1 MTDVIEGRPRPAAT
15 LTSLLVDAMPTW
27 DELHDR
33 YGALLNLVNNVL
45 GVVPNC
51 DRYLEI
57 WPPAFRTYN
66 VIVPNLLNLPA
77 PVLGIGGAPADVV
90 GLAMY
95 VASRTA
101 QCPYCSAHSCSF
113 AMRRGAPP
121 EKVAAALL
129 PDRAGFTRGE
139 LAAVTVARSLARVPC
154 ALTIAERDE
163 LCDVFGDDHAEWIVL
178 AIAMMG
184 FLNKFMDAVGVEL
197 EQSVVSEVARTMGAD
212 WSPGKAGAL
221 LDPESP
227 LQAPPAKD
235 GLRTKLRMIPLL
247 PAVIATTGGHSAAFP
262 AGGPPSAAS
271 STMPAA
277 TISRC
282 WHACDRTALAAPSL
296 RCSTRTSIPSRRSS
310 AWKSRFSPALSSPP
324 SSATATSRKTFEP
337 SETVKGSMP
346 NSWTTQCDSHGA
358 TTQPCRW
365 TGRPRQ
371 CFSSPE
377 SPPRARRR
385 STPPRWPNAR
395 GRC

>member
-163 LCDVFGDDHAEWIVL
+163 LCDVFGDDHAEWIDAQQLDDAMRFARGDDTALPQDGPTAAMLLL
-178 AIAMMG
+178 AR
-184 FLNKFMDAVGVEL
+184 V
-197 EQSVVSEVARTMGAD
+197 
-212 WSPGKAGAL
+212 
-221 LDPESP
+221 
-227 LQAPPAKD
+227 
-235 GLRTKLRMIPLL
+235 
-247 PAVIATTGGHSAAFP
+247 
-262 AGGPPSAAS
+262 AAS
-271 STMPAA
+271 SPAA
-277 TISRC
+277 IDAATVAECQR
-282 WHACDRTALAAPSL
+282 ALL
-296 RCSTRTSIPSRRSS
+296 
-310 AWKSRFSPALSSPP
+310 
-324 SSATATSRKTFEP
+324 
-337 SETVKGSMP
+337 
-346 NSWTTQCDSHGA
+346 
-358 TTQPCRW
+358 
-365 TGRPRQ
+365 
-371 CFSSPE
+371 
-377 SPPRARRR
+377 
-385 STPPRWPNAR
+385 TPPAIVEIITWLSVLQLLHRLTCFL
-395 GRC
+395 GVSD